1 MRWSIGPPL
10 PNRRDE
16 MKILKFNI
24 SADGTTLNVT
34 PNAENSNISQYEVVK
49 VQVDLDSATLYPNE
63 TERCAVI
70 LNLLPPTT
78 TVPSSVSDYTVKM
91 HMIPDP
97 STRKR
102 FYLYLNEALGRNM
115 IVGTQNLVYYD
126 FQIYR
131 NATLL
136 SQNISAS
143 NTIALY
149 KTNLSTHYA
158 QDDFSNLFAG
168 LQALEDKLNG

>member
-1 MRWSIGPPL
+1 
-10 PNRRDE
+10 
-16 MKILKFNI
+16 
-24 SADGTTLNVT
+24 
-34 PNAENSNISQYEVVK
+34 
-49 VQVDLDSATLYPNE
+49 
-63 TERCAVI
+63 
-70 LNLLPPTT
+70 
-78 TVPSSVSDYTVKM
+78 
-91 HMIPDP
+91 
-97 STRKR
+97 
-102 FYLYLNEALGRNM
+102 M